1 MMERLSQPRL
11 TSHQKVFLCCIHGL
25 DYGLLPAWEPL
36 SASSLPALSSLI
48 SGASAPRGP
57 LFCSQL
63 CDSAVSSLGCW
74 RLRTWYLGLPLV
86 HHLPCGVSG
95 LTQPDAHLGPRGKHA
110 AVFPCPS
117 VQSTGSLAGRVL
129 SPSFPYTHSPTVGGT
144 VYMLS
149 FTA

>member
-86 HHLPCGVSG
+86 HHQPCGVSG
-95 LTQPDAHLGPRGKHA
+95 LHSQVNPPGGVLHEKH
-110 AVFPCPS
+110 
-117 VQSTGSLAGRVL
+117 VQSPASACPEHWNSGRTRALPHSSL
-129 SPSFPYTHSPTVGGT
+129 SPTS
-144 VYMLS
+144 
-149 FTA
+149 TAPHYII